1 MPVGLIRIL
10 VLALSLL
17 PLSVWGQEHGH
28 GKAAA
33 PYAGMQ
39 ERQIKSLSDR
49 DVEELRQGR
58 GWGLALPAELNGHPG
73 PVHLLELRDELALTR
88 EQVDTITQI
97 FEDMKSDAIAA
108 GERLISAEAALSDAF
123 AGKSPD
129 TKTLRELVADAAQ
142 ARAELRFI
150 HLSRHLSTPA
160 LLSQDQIETY
170 SLLRGYASDP
180 CSAVPEGHD
189 PDMWRRHNGCE

>member
-1 MPVGLIRIL
+1 MPVGLIRTL
-10 VLALSLL
+10 VFAVSLL
-17 PLSVWGQEHGH
+17 PLCAWGQEHAH

-39 ERQIKSLSDR
+39 ERQIKSLSER

-73 PVHLLELRDELALTR
+73 PVHLLELKDELALTP
-88 EQVDTITQI
+88 EQVDTIAQI
-97 FEDMKSDAIAA
+97 FEDMTSDAIAA
-108 GERLISAEAALSDAF
+108 GERLILAEAALSDAF
-123 AGKSPD
+123 AGKRPD
-129 TKTLRELVADAAQ
+129 TKRLRELLADAAQ

-170 SLLRGYASDP
+170 NLLRGYASDR

-189 PDMWRRHNGCE
+189 PDMWHRHNGCE